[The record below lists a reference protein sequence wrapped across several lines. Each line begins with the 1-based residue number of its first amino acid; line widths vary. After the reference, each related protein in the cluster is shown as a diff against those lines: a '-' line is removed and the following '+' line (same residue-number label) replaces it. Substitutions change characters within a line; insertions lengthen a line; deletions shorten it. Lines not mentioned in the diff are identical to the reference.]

1 MRLISVSAGASRISR
16 VALRQSSGQE
26 DEEEK
31 RTEDNE
37 EDKSA
42 SITWKVKKKK
52 TSPGKNPL
60 FYHKMTKL
68 AITNVHHRKP
78 CVTAQVALKTA
89 GLHSCVEDLHSV
101 VWEKQIKINSSDTRT
116 L

>member
-1 MRLISVSAGASRISR
+1 
-16 VALRQSSGQE
+16 
-26 DEEEK
+26 
-31 RTEDNE
+31 
-37 EDKSA
+37 
-42 SITWKVKKKK
+42 
-52 TSPGKNPL
+52 
-60 FYHKMTKL
+60 MTKL

-101 VWEKQIKINSSDTRT
+101 VWEKTIKINSNDTRT